1 MFPIQD
7 DQPKYSPSTVT
18 MLLILVNS
26 LVFLYEISLDE
37 YTRNFLI
44 QKYGLVPAHFHASA
58 LLTCMFL
65 HGGWMH
71 IIGNMLFLWAFGR
84 SLEDN
89 MGHAKYLLFYL
100 LCGVAAGITH
110 DYFNMDSSVP
120 TIGASGA
127 IAGVMGAYL
136 VKFPRA
142 RIDTLIFFFFITR
155 VDIPAVF
162 MLVYWFITQIV
173 SGVGSIAYSHI
184 SQSGTAWFA
193 HIGGFI
199 SGMILVSLLGTSTPQ
214 WQRRR
219 VSW

>member
-7 DQPKYSPSTVT
+7 DQPKFSPPLVT
-18 MLLILVNS
+18 TLLVIANCLVY
-26 LVFLYEISLDE
+26 LYEISLDE
-37 YTRNFLI
+37 YSRNLLI
-44 QKYGLVPAHFHASA
+44 MRYGLVPAHFHASS
-58 LLTCMFL
+58 LFTTMFL
-65 HGGWMH
+65 HGSWAH

-84 SLEDN
+84 SLEDV
-89 MGHAKYLLFYL
+89 MGHGKYLIFYF
-100 LCGVAAGITH
+100 LCGIAAGLTH
-110 DYFNMDSSVP
+110 DFFNIDSNVP

-142 RIDTLIFFFFITR
+142 RIDTIVFFFLITR
-155 VDIPAVF
+155 VQVPALL
-162 MLVYWFITQIV
+162 MLGYWFLLQLI
-173 SGVGSIAYSHI
+173 SGVGSIAYSHV

-193 HIGGFI
+193 HIGGFLAGI
-199 SGMILVSLLGTSTPQ
+199 VFVTLLGTDNPQ